1 MWEQYLPT
9 TPTDIVLVVILVLS
23 ALFAL
28 FRGFVREFLAI
39 LAWVG
44 AFFVTIYSFGFTYK
58 FFHGFI
64 DNEMVAHGLSAAL
77 LFLISLI
84 VFSLIAHTIASWI
97 HKTPLSSLDRFLGL
111 IFGVLRGMLLICLLY
126 IVVVWFY
133 KDKELPVWVTQAKT
147 LPLIQKGANYLADL
161 VPEEQRIKLIK
172 MFQEFISDKSEK
184 EEENFMKDSATAPS
198 SAVGKGPIIKHR
210 SEQNP
215 QHNNVIHPYTKP
227 ENVTPSHHPA
237 TPTNNAANR
246 PLDDPIHVESKPAP
260 TSPSNT
266 DIPKKPEAQ
275 PGYDQHS
282 RDQMDALVKKA
293 E

>member
-58 FFHGFI
+58 FFHSFI

-84 VFSLIAHTIASWI
+84 IFSLIAHTIASWI

-111 IFGVLRGMLLICLLY
+111 IFGLLRGMLLICLLY

-133 KDKELPVWVTQAKT
+133 KDKDLPVWVTQAKT
-147 LPLIQKGANYLADL
+147 LPLVQKGANYLADL

-172 MFQEFISDKSEK
+172 MFQEFISDKSDK
-184 EEENFMKDSATAPS
+184 EEENFIKDSVSS
-198 SAVGKGPIIKHR
+198 SANSVGKAPIIKHR
-210 SEQNP
+210 SEQHP

-227 ENVTPSHHPA
+227 ENITPSHDKA
-237 TPTNNAANR
+237 TPTNDTTRR

-260 TSPSNT
+260 VTPNSSET
-266 DIPKKPEAQ
+266 Q
-275 PGYDQHS
+275 QGYDQHT
-282 RDQMDALVKKA
+282 RDQMDQLVKKTQ